1 MKKKNIVNNK
11 SATNQWADTP
21 VCPYGGR
28 MVRTTALENTPVD
41 ATRRGEPMCSPGY
54 THTATNKG
62 RHTGLPLRWMTMMM
76 AALAFTACSN
86 DDDTLTAE
94 QEITLTT
101 PVIQLSGVQASTRAV
116 QDMESVANNAV
127 VTLYL
132 HDSEVRE
139 CNLNRAGNYVLNDP
153 NNWTANPSVTV
164 TGGEGHYRAGIYAN
178 ISLKATDAMSE
189 IRDAVYAYRGSVN
202 VKADGTFTPDGTLQP
217 YSAAVLLNL
226 NDADGNEIVPDKYDT
241 PDGESAEGAKVNSD
255 VYLIKPVGLAL
266 MNGFVPTDAD
276 GNVDTDG
283 QYFPNGT
290 ADPVPNANTWPANQ
304 LFSFAL
310 GYYTPGT
317 YPATWEENNVLVT
330 SDAPRRAWPLFE
342 VTYCKDGFEFSS
354 TVNDYVPLGPA
365 TIWTVSYPGEQQLT
379 LEAGKLY
386 TFTAALGADACITL
400 DAGAV
405 SISDWSEGDQIN
417 IGR

>member
-1 MKKKNIVNNK
+1 MKKKNIMNNE
-11 SATNQWADTP
+11 SA
-21 VCPYGGR
+21 
-28 MVRTTALENTPVD
+28 
-41 ATRRGEPMCSPGY
+41 
-54 THTATNKG
+54 KG
-62 RHTGLPLRWMTMMM
+62 RHIGLPLRWMTMMM

-116 QDMESVANNAV
+116 QDMESVASSAV

-132 HDSEVRE
+132 HDSEARYP
-139 CNLNRAGNYVLNDP
+139 NRAGNYVLNDP
-153 NNWTANPSVTV
+153 NSWRVNESVTV

-178 ISLKATDAMSE
+178 ISLNATGEKTDPDYMPE

-226 NDADGNEIVPDKYDT
+226 MDADGNDIDPMGNDATSGKE
-241 PDGESAEGAKVNSD
+241 NWN

-266 MNGFVPTDAD
+266 MNGFVSTDAN
-276 GNVDTDG
+276 GNVDVDG

-317 YPATWEENNVLVT
+317 YPATWEENCQLVT
-330 SDAPRRAWPLFE
+330 TEDTPRKAWPLFE
-342 VTYCKDGFEFSS
+342 VTYCKDGFELSDDTS
-354 TVNDYVPLGPA
+354 DYVPLGPA
-365 TIWTVSYPGEQQLT
+365 TIWTVSYPSEQQLT

-386 TFTAALGADACITL
+386 TFTATLGADACITL

>member
-1 MKKKNIVNNK
+1 MKKKNIMNNE
-11 SATNQWADTP
+11 SA
-21 VCPYGGR
+21 
-28 MVRTTALENTPVD
+28 
-41 ATRRGEPMCSPGY
+41 
-54 THTATNKG
+54 KG
-62 RHTGLPLRWMTMMM
+62 RHIGLPLRWMTMMM

-101 PVIQLSGVQASTRAV
+101 PVIQLSGVQASTRAA
-116 QDMESVANNAV
+116 QRLESVASSATI
-127 VTLYL
+127 TLYL
-132 HDSEVRE
+132 HDSEARE
-139 CNLNRAGNYVLNDP
+139 CNRNREGDYVNSDLSNESSWRV
-153 NNWTANPSVTV
+153 NESVTV
-164 TGGEGHYRAGIYAN
+164 TGGGGHYRAGIYAN

-226 NDADGNEIVPDKYDT
+226 KDADGNDIDPDNYN
-241 PDGESAEGAKVNSD
+241 EAEGDYTNGLL
-255 VYLIKPVGLAL
+255 YLIKPVGLAL

-276 GNVDTDG
+276 G
-283 QYFPNGT
+283 QFFPNGT

-317 YPATWEENNVLVT
+317 YPATWEENELLVT
-330 SDAPRRAWPLFE
+330 SATPTSPWPLFE
-342 VTYCKDGFEFSS
+342 VTYCKDGFN
-354 TVNDYVPLGPA
+354 NDYVPLSPA
-365 TIWTVSYPGEQQLT
+365 TTWTVSYPATQLT

-386 TFTAALGADACITL
+386 TFTATLGADACITL

-405 SISDWSEGDQIN
+405 SISDWSEGETIN
-417 IGR
+417 VGR